1 MNFSFN
7 IIFFT
12 YERLKMKKG
21 DLLIIIAVFLAAI
34 IFGNFVSTGKLDDTK
49 TVIIV
54 RDGKEIHRYRIDEN
68 YEKTIR
74 IENEGE
80 INTINIE
87 DGKVSVTEANC
98 HDELCVKSH
107 KISRD
112 GEMIVCLPHKL
123 YVKIEDDSGGM
134 VSEQDVDVIAS

>member
-1 MNFSFN
+1 
-7 IIFFT
+7 
-12 YERLKMKKG
+12 MKKG
-21 DLLIIIAVFLAAI
+21 DLLIITAVFLSAI

>member
-34 IFGNFVSTGKLDDTK
+34 TFGNFVSIGKLDDTK

-54 RDGKEIHRYRIDEN
+54 RDSKEIHRYRIDEN
-68 YEKTIR
+68 YKKTIR

-134 VSEQDVDVIAS
+134 VSDQDVDVIAS

>member
-1 MNFSFN
+1 
-7 IIFFT
+7 
-12 YERLKMKKG
+12 MKKG
-21 DLLIIIAVFLAAI
+21 DLLIITAVFLAAI

>member
-1 MNFSFN
+1 
-7 IIFFT
+7 
-12 YERLKMKKG
+12 MKKG
-21 DLLIIIAVFLAAI
+21 DLIIIIVVFIAAI
-34 IFGNFVSTGKLDDTK
+34 TFGNFVSTGKLDDTK
-49 TVIIV
+49 TVIV
-54 RDGKEIHRYRIDEN
+54 VKDGKEIHRYRIDEN

-80 INTINIE
+80 INTINIK

-123 YVKIEDDSGGM
+123 YVKIEDDSDGID
-134 VSEQDVDVIAS
+134 SEQHVYVIAS